1 MTKRRC
7 LIIGVILCLI
17 ALICAGCETM
27 NPEWSG
33 DMPNEHG
40 PHVQPQNLDA
50 PSENNNDA
58 IKIQRLMK
66 RLDRAALPA
75 PHSKDSG
82 RH

>member
-7 LIIGVILCLI
+7 LMIGVILCLI
-17 ALICAGCETM
+17 AIISAGCETM

-33 DMPNEHG
+33 NMQNEHG

-50 PSENNNDA
+50 PRENNSDA

-66 RLDRAALPA
+66 SLDEGAPPASRAEAA
-75 PHSKDSG
+75 G
-82 RH
+82 RP